1 MEVEGVEDFE
11 RFAKQLQVAAK
22 EFPKETSQAIFRATK
37 PIKVDLKQSLASNL
51 PQRGGLAKR
60 AAKTKLMTRRRTTGK
75 AAGVRIVGK
84 GTLSLYH
91 LDKGQVR
98 HRKPAV
104 NEAGE
109 PGDIDGGKVQSITP
123 GVWTKPAEASAPMVR
138 QEIVKA
144 MDGVAKK
151 AVRGL

>member
-1 MEVEGVEDFE
+1 MDVTGVEDFE
-11 RFAKQLQVAAK
+11 RFAKQLQTAAK

-37 PIKVDLKQSLASNL
+37 PIKVDIKQSLATNL

-60 AAKTKLMTRRRTTGK
+60 AARTRLTTRRRATGK
-75 AAGVRIVGK
+75 AAGVRIVAT

-98 HRKPAV
+98 HRKDGKID
-104 NEAGE
+104 AGQ
-109 PGDIDGGKVQSITP
+109 VQPITP
-123 GVWTKPAEASAPMVR
+123 GVATKPFEAGAAQVQR
-138 QEIVKA
+138 EITA
-144 MDGVAKK
+144 SMDALAKK